1 MGMLTHCC
9 PSTCTHLPPATL
21 AAGAATHLEGDGDAV
36 LPGRGLAQLP
46 GEVLPLVLEA
56 DQAALHVLHRAA
68 LLLVRGLQPAVAA
81 VRGR

>member
-9 PSTCTHLPPATL
+9 PSTCTQLPPSVLPPATD
-21 AAGAATHLEGDGDAV
+21 LEGDGDAL

-46 GEVLPLVLEA
+46 GEGLPLVLEA

-68 LLLVRGLQPAVAA
+68 LLLVRGLHPAVAA